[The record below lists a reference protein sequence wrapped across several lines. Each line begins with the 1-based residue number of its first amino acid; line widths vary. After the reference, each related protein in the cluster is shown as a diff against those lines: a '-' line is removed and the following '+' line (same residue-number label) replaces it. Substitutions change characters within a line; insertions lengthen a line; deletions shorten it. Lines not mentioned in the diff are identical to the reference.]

1 MSHASIVCI
10 IYNKHY
16 SVYNRFLPLACNKKR
31 PFSLL
36 GLRDDNNIV
45 FPPKFI
51 YPL

>member
-1 MSHASIVCI
+1 MANIIILHKTFLSLAS
-10 IYNKHY
+10 
-16 SVYNRFLPLACNKKR
+16 NKKR